1 MAIAS
6 IIVSVAG
13 IVLGFLLGFPLS
25 MLVGPFVGIVF
36 GIVGLVLGI
45 FAFKAKRTKV
55 SVAALIIGIAVP
67 AISIIR
73 VMTLASCVGGLISL
87 FAG

>member
-36 GIVGLVLGI
+36 GIIGLVLGI
-45 FAFKAKRTKV
+45 FAFRAKRTKT
-55 SVAALIIGIAVP
+55 SAAALVIGIAVP
-67 AISIIR
+67 AISVIR
-73 VMTLASCVGGLISL
+73 VMALASCVGGLVSL
-87 FAG
+87 VAS